1 VLSEGSLGFADLKKK
16 TAIESSGHLQHH
28 LTKLNGLIKTDEY
41 GKYCLSDEGKDA
53 LLTVQTVENTS
64 PKKEGV
70 KEKAHG
76 HFKVGLKPVAFL
88 LMVLLIASS
97 AIAVY
102 EYNQTA
108 NLQKETNFLAS
119 ANPQAA
125 AYYNE
130 FGVIPSTI
138 VNASFTPPVSMYR
151 ALQIGLE
158 SQGWDKASLRGKLVG
173 VILVHWEMLTN
184 TTGVSAFYLVTSPPE
199 NYSNT
204 YGNGVVYGYAW
215 EITVENVEGVPSVPS
230 LGFSLVDATTGQILP
245 NPPLG

>member
-1 VLSEGSLGFADLKKK
+1 ME
-16 TAIESSGHLQHH
+16 
-28 LTKLNGLIKTDEY
+28 DER
-41 GKYCLSDEGKDA
+41 LVERDRQRAEVFDA
-53 LLTVQTVENTS
+53 LGRPTR
-64 PKKEGV
+64 
-70 KEKAHG
+70 
-76 HFKVGLKPVAFL
+76 LKPVAFL
-88 LMVLLIASS
+88 LIALLIASV
-97 AIAVY
+97 AVAVY
-102 EYNQTA
+102 EYNQTV

-130 FGVIPSTI
+130 FGVIPSSI
-138 VNASFTPPVSMYR
+138 VNVSFTPPVSMYR

-184 TTGVSAFYLVTSPPE
+184 TTGVYPPIVSGWREVTSPPE

-215 EITVENVEGVPSVPS
+215 EITVEKASRIPGVPPF
-230 LGFSLVDATTGQILP
+230 GFSLVDATTGQILP